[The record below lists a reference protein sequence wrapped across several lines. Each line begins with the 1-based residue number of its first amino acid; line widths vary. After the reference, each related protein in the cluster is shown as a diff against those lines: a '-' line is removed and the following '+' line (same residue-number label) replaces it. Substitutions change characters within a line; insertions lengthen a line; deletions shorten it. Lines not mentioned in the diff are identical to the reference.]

1 LAWLEGMRLTTE
13 WIRQPT
19 RMESDCVTLI
29 KALSST
35 DPSRAS
41 WLEIITEI
49 KELSRLLLSVVSPM
63 FEVWQTKVL
72 FLNICRFNFFINF
85 EHSFY
90 LKQNL

>member
-1 LAWLEGMRLTTE
+1 
-13 WIRQPT
+13 
-19 RMESDCVTLI
+19 MESDCVTLI

-72 FLNICRFNFFINF
+72 FLNICRLNFFYQFWALILFKIKFIIIMYFN
-85 EHSFY
+85 Y
-90 LKQNL
+90 NII